1 MWCRILHK
9 DILSEIYWPL
19 NTVQII
25 NLGEFMVWACRV
37 MWNAKKAFR
46 IMLNLQ
52 HVDVA
57 EVKETGLQ
65 Y

>member
-1 MWCRILHK
+1 M
-9 DILSEIYWPL
+9 LSEIYWPL
-19 NTVQII
+19 NTVHII

-57 EVKETGLQ
+57 EMKEGGIQ